1 MMKRIYLFSFYMI
14 SVSLLFAQ
22 DVIRVNQVGYLP
34 NKEKSLLIFSSKDLS
49 QQKVK
54 FVNILSG
61 EEDFSK
67 AVPQNSSKYGKFP
80 FVYRLFFGEFTK
92 EGRYKVKLD
101 SIPPAF
107 ITINKNAFNGSADF
121 LLNYMRQQRC
131 GYNPYLDD
139 SCHTGDGFRIYHPED
154 DSLVIDV
161 TGGWHDASDYLQYVT
176 TSANATYRM
185 LMAYRENPAAFGDKF
200 DELGK
205 PGKNGIPD
213 ILDEAKWGLDW
224 LVKMNPAPEEM
235 YNQIADDRDHLGFR
249 LPTEDTVYYGK
260 GKHRP
265 VYFCTGEPQGVL
277 EYQNRA
283 DGIAST
289 AAKYASAF
297 ALGSNLLREYYPE
310 FASEIAVKAE
320 DAYMFGEANPGVCQT
335 APCRAPYFYEEDNWV
350 DDMQLAAATLNL
362 ISGARD
368 YKYEAANFGREEI
381 VTPWMG
387 ADTANHYQWYPFSNL
402 GHYLL
407 ASGTS
412 DYSGEF
418 LGYIEQ
424 SINKTVLKAESNP
437 LNIGVPFIWCSNN
450 LVSELLNQLYLYE
463 KLTGSKRYQK
473 HEAVHLDWLFGAN
486 AWGTSMIVGY
496 PKYGDFPEDPHSAF
510 THVYGYPVNGGLVD
524 GPVYSTIFGK
534 LKGLKL
540 GSDDEYADYQSDYIV
555 YHDDWGDYSTNEP
568 TMDGTASL
576 TLYLASLENEQAE
589 DFQYSHGAII
599 RGSQTEKNIALV
611 FTGHEFAEGGES
623 LLNTLE
629 NFDAKGNFFF
639 TGDFLRNENF
649 AHLIGDIIVEGHYI
663 GAHSDKHLLYAD
675 WEKRDSLLV
684 SRDEFFTDISTNYG
698 ELMRYGVLPSDSKFY
713 LPPYEWYNK
722 TISEWCKETGLQ
734 LVNFTPGTLSTA
746 DYTTPDMNER
756 YRSSEEIFNSI
767 VAKEKSEG
775 LNGFILL
782 SHIGAG
788 EKRNDKFYDR
798 LPELL
803 EYLAA
808 RGYNFVKINEL
819 LQQE

>member
-1 MMKRIYLFSFYMI
+1 MNRLYVFIGFLIVS
-14 SVSLLFAQ
+14 SLLFAQ

-34 NKEKSLLIFSSKDLS
+34 EKEKSLLIFTSKDLS
-49 QQKVK
+49 EKQVK

-61 EEDFSK
+61 EEDFRK
-67 AVPQNSSKYGKFP
+67 AVPLEFNEYGNFP
-80 FVYRLFFGEFTK
+80 YVYRLFFGEFNK
-92 EGRYKVKLD
+92 EGRYKVEVD
-101 SIPPAF
+101 SLPAVT
-107 ITINKNAFNGSADF
+107 ISINKNAYDGSADY

-161 TGGWHDASDYLQYVT
+161 IGGWHDASDYLQYVT

-185 LMAYRENPAAFGDKF
+185 LMAYRENPTSFGDKF
-200 DELGK
+200 DERGK

-249 LPTEDTVYYGK
+249 LPTEDTVYYGMEK
-260 GKHRP
+260 NRP
-265 VYFCTGEPQGVL
+265 VYFCTGEPQGVMK
-277 EYQNRA
+277 YQNRA
-283 DGIAST
+283 NGIAST

-297 ALGSNLLREYYPE
+297 ALGSSLLREYYPH

-320 DAYMFGEANPGVCQT
+320 DAYLYGEANPGVCQT

-350 DDMQLAAATLNL
+350 DDMQLAAASLNL
-362 ISGARD
+362 ISGSRD
-368 YKYEAANFGREEI
+368 YNYDAAQFGREEI
-381 VTPWMG
+381 TTPWMG

-407 ASGTS
+407 ASGNS

-418 LGYIEQ
+418 LSYIEQ
-424 SINKTVLKAESNP
+424 SINKTVLKSESNP
-437 LNIGVPFIWCSNN
+437 LNMGVPFIWCSNN
-450 LVSELLNQLYLYE
+450 LVSELLNQIYLYG
-463 KLTGSKRYQK
+463 KLTGSDRYIR
-473 HEAVHLDWLFGAN
+473 HEAVHLDWLFGVN
-486 AWGTSMIVGY
+486 PWGTSMIVGY
-496 PKYGDFPEDPHSAF
+496 PQFGDFPEDPHSAF

-524 GPVYSTIFGK
+524 GPVYATIYGK

-540 GSDDEYADYQSDYIV
+540 GSEDEYADYQSDYIV

-576 TLYLASLENEQAE
+576 TLYFSSLENKPDN

-599 RGSQTEKNIALV
+599 RGSKTKKNIALA

-623 LLNTLE
+623 ILETLE
-629 NFDAKGNFFF
+629 NFDAKGSFFF
-639 TGDFLRNENF
+639 TGDFLRNPEF
-649 AHLIGDIIVEGHYI
+649 SALIDDIILKGHYT

-675 WEKRDSLLV
+675 WNNRDSLLV
-684 SRDEFFTDISTNYG
+684 TREDFFTDLTDNYR
-698 ELMRYGVLPSDSKFY
+698 ELMRFGVLPSDSKYY
-713 LPPYEWYNK
+713 LPPYEWYNES
-722 TISEWCKETGLQ
+722 ISKWCEETGLH
-734 LVNFTPGTLSTA
+734 LVNFSPGTYSNA
-746 DYTTPDMNER
+746 DYTTPDLSS
-756 YRSSEEIFNSI
+756 YRESREILKSIITKEEN
-767 VAKEKSEG
+767 EG

-782 SHIGAG
+782 MHVGAG
-788 EKRNDKFYDR
+788 EKRSDKFFDR

-803 EYLAA
+803 EYLAT